1 MKLTNKQLK
10 QIIKEELSYVLNEMS
25 GGLDVLKSNM
35 DMFEYNMIRSN
46 ANNPD
51 KLVAYLMELKNSN
64 SPNRFYTEAGFP
76 GVYWEM
82 LANGAA
88 IQGISIIND
97 VIRTKEAVMESSSMF
112 TPTGLGR
119 AIAILEY
126 LEAQG

>member
-1 MKLTNKQLK
+1 VKLTNKQLK

-25 GGLDVLKSNM
+25 GGLDALKSNM

-46 ANNPD
+46 VNNPD
-51 KLVAYLMELKNSN
+51 KLVGYLMELKDSN

-88 IQGISIIND
+88 IQGISISHD
-97 VIRTKEAVMESSSMF
+97 VIRTKEAVIESSSLF